1 MAAMQTSDVKALLGI
16 TSTANDTQIAA
27 LIYPSAAFADEYCNY
42 GLSRYIYHRD
52 DVPITLTASSSSVFI
67 TNVASTSTTAPYP
80 WISRD
85 TVRVWSTDES
95 KQYAE
100 DRDYEIDYEAGTI
113 VNLSNST
120 DGLSTGAN
128 VLIDFAF
135 IDLSGNRKPAQV
147 AVAQLVQGTITV
159 KPGIASESAGPL
171 SRSYTQD
178 GIPLQVA
185 RTLKPFRRPVIR

>member
-16 TSTANDTQIAA
+16 TSTANDNQISM
-27 LIYPSAAFADEYCNY
+27 LLYPSAAFADEYCNY

-52 DVPITLTASSSSVFI
+52 DVPIALTASSSAVFI

-85 TVRVWSTDES
+85 TVHVWSTDQS

-113 VNLSNST
+113 VNLSDST

-147 AVAQLVQGTITV
+147 AVAQLVQGTMIV

-185 RTLKPFRRPVIR
+185 RMLKPFRRPVMR